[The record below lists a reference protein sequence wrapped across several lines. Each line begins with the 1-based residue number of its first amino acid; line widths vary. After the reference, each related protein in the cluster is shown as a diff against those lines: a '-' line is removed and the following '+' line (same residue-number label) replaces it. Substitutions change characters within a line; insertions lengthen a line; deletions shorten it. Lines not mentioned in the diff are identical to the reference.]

1 MQKYPTDL
9 DLRLLDSSTLTTS
22 VTLNSDDVDDVMAG
36 GGAGWYPLDPPFEA
50 EAGGGSVVGGGGLGA
65 WPFLDPPEGLMTANY
80 TQQVLWKE
88 ERERDEEIGFPMSG
102 QQHEYRLSYRTAT
115 DI

>member
-22 VTLNSDDVDDVMAG
+22 VTLNSDDVDDAMAG
-36 GGAGWYPLDPPFEA
+36 GGAAAGWYPLDPPFEA

-88 ERERDEEIGFPMSG
+88 ERERE
-102 QQHEYRLSYRTAT
+102 R
-115 DI
+115 